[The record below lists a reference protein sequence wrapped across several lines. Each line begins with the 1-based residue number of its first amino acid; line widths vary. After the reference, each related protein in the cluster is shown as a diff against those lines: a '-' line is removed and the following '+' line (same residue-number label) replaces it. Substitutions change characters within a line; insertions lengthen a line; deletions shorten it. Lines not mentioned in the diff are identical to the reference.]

1 MLLCHLQVVDVMKLA
16 KVSNGELIIKQ
27 GTPRSRHRQPQH
39 QASIEL
45 QLTTLLPVGLSPCNP
60 GEKGDNFY
68 VVGSGTFSVT
78 IEGAGE
84 VAKRGPGDYLGE
96 LALL

>member
-1 MLLCHLQVVDVMKLA
+1 MF
-16 KVSNGELIIKQ
+16 
-27 GTPRSRHRQPQH
+27 
-39 QASIEL
+39 
-45 QLTTLLPVGLSPCNP
+45 VGVSPCTP

-84 VAKRGPGDYLGE
+84 VAKRGPGDYFGE